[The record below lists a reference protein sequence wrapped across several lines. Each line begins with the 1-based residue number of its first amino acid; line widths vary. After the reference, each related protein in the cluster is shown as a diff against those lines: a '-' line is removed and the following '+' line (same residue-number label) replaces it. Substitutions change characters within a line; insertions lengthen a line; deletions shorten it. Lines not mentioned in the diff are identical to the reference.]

1 MKILKSLVDLDV
13 LTDGV
18 TNTVKHEIKQP
29 EVGFFGALLPPLAAS
44 LVEPVISSVVKG
56 ISERVVRKVGREYWI
71 KTVSPFHP
79 LNKVEITN
87 YFDYEPRFNGLFSR
101 NNLPRIK
108 DGAFAIN
115 TDDKRKW
122 RNTLGFI
129 NSCILWFIWH
139 IFS

>member
-1 MKILKSLVDLDV
+1 MKIIKSLVDLDV

-18 TNTVKHEIKQP
+18 TNTVKHGTKQP
-29 EVGFFGALLPPLAAS
+29 EGGFFGALLPPLAAL

-56 ISERVVRKVGREYWI
+56 IIGWVVRRAGREYWI
-71 KTVSPFHP
+71 KIVSPLHP

-87 YFDYEPRFNGLFSR
+87 YFNYEPRFNDLFSR

-115 TDDKRKW
+115 IDDKRKW

-129 NSCILWFIWH
+129 NSCILWFIWNV
-139 IFS
+139 FS

>member
-1 MKILKSLVDLDV
+1 MKIIKSLVDLDV

-18 TNTVKHEIKQP
+18 TNTVKHGTKQP
-29 EVGFFGALLPPLAAS
+29 EGGFFGALLPPLAAL

-56 ISERVVRKVGREYWI
+56 IIGWVVRRAGREYWI
-71 KTVSPFHP
+71 KIVSPLHP

-87 YFDYEPRFNGLFSR
+87 YFNYEPRFNDLFSR

-115 TDDKRKW
+115 IDDKRKW

-129 NSCILWFIWH
+129 NSCILWFICNV
-139 IFS
+139 FS

>member
-29 EVGFFGALLPPLAAS
+29 EVGLFGALLPPLAAS

>member
-1 MKILKSLVDLDV
+1 MKIMKSLVDLDV

-18 TNTVKHEIKQP
+18 TNTVKHGTKQP
-29 EVGFFGALLPPLAAS
+29 EGGFFGALLPPLAAL

-56 ISERVVRKVGREYWI
+56 IIGWVVRRAGREYWI
-71 KTVSPFHP
+71 KIVSPLHP

-87 YFDYEPRFNGLFSR
+87 YFNYEPRFNDLFSR

-115 TDDKRKW
+115 IDDKRKW

-129 NSCILWFIWH
+129 NSCILWFIWN

>member
-1 MKILKSLVDLDV
+1 METNLNDIMKILKSLVDLDV

-56 ISERVVRKVGREYWI
+56 ISETVVRKVGREYWI

-115 TDDKRKW
+115 TDDKRK
-122 RNTLGFI
+122 
-129 NSCILWFIWH
+129 
-139 IFS
+139 

>member
-1 MKILKSLVDLDV
+1 MKMMKSLVDLDV
-13 LTDGV
+13 LTDWV

-29 EVGFFGALLPPLAAS
+29 EGWFFGALLPPLAAS

-129 NSCILWFIWH
+129 NSCILWFIWR

>member
-1 MKILKSLVDLDV
+1 MKIMKSLVDLDV

-18 TNTVKHEIKQP
+18 TNTVKHGTKQP
-29 EVGFFGALLPPLAAS
+29 EGGFFGALLPPLAAL

-56 ISERVVRKVGREYWI
+56 IIGWVVRRAGREYWI
-71 KTVSPFHP
+71 KIVSPLHP

-87 YFDYEPRFNGLFSR
+87 YFNYEPRFNDLFSR

-115 TDDKRKW
+115 IDDKRKW

-129 NSCILWFIWH
+129 NSCILWFIWNV
-139 IFS
+139 FS

>member
-18 TNTVKHEIKQP
+18 TNTVKHEIRQP

-44 LVEPVISSVVKG
+44 LAEPVISSVVKG

>member
-1 MKILKSLVDLDV
+1 MKIIKSLVDLDV

-18 TNTVKHEIKQP
+18 TNTVKHGTKQP
-29 EVGFFGALLPPLAAS
+29 EGGFFGALLPPLAAL

-56 ISERVVRKVGREYWI
+56 IIGWVVRRAGREYWI
-71 KTVSPFHP
+71 KIVSPLHP

-87 YFDYEPRFNGLFSR
+87 YFNYEPRFNDLFSR

-115 TDDKRKW
+115 IDDKRKW

-129 NSCILWFIWH
+129 NSCILWFIWN